1 MSCLFNADLFPSFNE
16 ENPRYQVSLYPRRVP
31 HYNTTRPVP
40 APNGDEAHY
49 RHQDFDAVR
58 DGIAALGLEVVA
70 GPVRIP
76 RSSGLSSRRYYLTRR
91 GSSNP
96 AVDSDVDTSTESL
109 AIVSGRLNYG
119 PFLDSLLSSGEVEDW
134 HTTSQPVS
142 PALPVDD
149 PANNTERAPSPEFR
163 VEINDT
169 ITSFVSHL
177 SDGSNSLDCTANRG
191 DVTEDDKAN
200 DNDNIGLD
208 TTREASFTAPPTP
221 PSISRA
227 REIIPEIP
235 QHLLDE
241 LPGQPETEDLGPV
254 SDVDVEG
261 AKALLTSAT
270 NPSSPPTVIRHTSLE
285 PFRRTLS
292 QHTVDSHTV
301 LVESLQAYKRQ
312 LSSVTT
318 ISNDSNTSMASLTNR
333 SAEMEVFDG
342 DDDTSKSRRPAA
354 KKKHL

>member
-1 MSCLFNADLFPSFNE
+1 M
-16 ENPRYQVSLYPRRVP
+16 
-31 HYNTTRPVP
+31 
-40 APNGDEAHY
+40 
-49 RHQDFDAVR
+49 
-58 DGIAALGLEVVA
+58 
-70 GPVRIP
+70 
-76 RSSGLSSRRYYLTRR
+76 
-91 GSSNP
+91 
-96 AVDSDVDTSTESL
+96 
-109 AIVSGRLNYG
+109 
-119 PFLDSLLSSGEVEDW
+119 
-134 HTTSQPVS
+134 
-142 PALPVDD
+142 DD

-221 PSISRA
+221 LRISRA
-227 REIIPEIP
+227 PPTLPRLSSPVSRPTMFQRYHRLHLPSTEHAETRRYVREIIPEIP

-241 LPGQPETEDLGPV
+241 LPGTAAQLVTEDLGPA